1 VSHASA
7 APAGSPQGPL
17 EQVLSFCSQGIA
29 VESIKEYI
37 LSPDFLADARATSY
51 KFSFARDSVRLNDIC
66 KENAAALQKLMRD
79 RLGSGT
85 ARPVAKKQ
93 P

>member
-1 VSHASA
+1 
-7 APAGSPQGPL
+7 
-17 EQVLSFCSQGIA
+17 LSFCSKGIA

-37 LSPDFLADARATSY
+37 LSPDFLADAKATSY

-85 ARPVAKKQ
+85 ARPAVKKQ